1 MGFGR
6 SSTTQDQ
13 VPFPGRGTRG
23 LALAVDAAA
32 NLQSQQQEQLGN
44 RTQTGS
50 PVPGSPKRAVH
61 FHWHQ

>member
-6 SSTTQDQ
+6 SSTSQDQ

>member
-1 MGFGR
+1 MGFGS

-50 PVPGSPKRAVH
+50 PVPGSPK
-61 FHWHQ
+61 